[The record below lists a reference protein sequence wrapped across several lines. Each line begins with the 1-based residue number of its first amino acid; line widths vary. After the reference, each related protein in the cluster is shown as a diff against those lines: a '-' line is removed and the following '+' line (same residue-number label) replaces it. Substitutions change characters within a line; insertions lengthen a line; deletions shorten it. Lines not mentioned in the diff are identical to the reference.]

1 MRNIGIVL
9 AELAGERGMTRA
21 EIARAADISNSAAG
35 QLFNGKVEYPHL
47 HVVYRI
53 ARALGVTLDDV
64 MFLADPNHGSLEK
77 PAAAGEESPARR
89 AVELFFR
96 NPTNE
101 SYVAACK
108 AMMDVIPK

>member
-9 AELAGERGMTRA
+9 AELAGDRGITRA
-21 EIARAADISNSAAG
+21 E
-35 QLFNGKVEYPHL
+35 
-47 HVVYRI
+47 I

-64 MFLADPNHGSLEK
+64 MFLADPDHGSLEK
-77 PAAAGEESPARR
+77 PAAAGAESPARH

-108 AMMDVIPK
+108 AMMNVIPE